1 MLPDRINMSEV
12 DRLKPLD
19 PYVNVCAPFSAAG
32 DIQFLAL
39 GGTGTNEVCVKV
51 TFIQQ
56 FL

>member
-1 MLPDRINMSEV
+1 MSEV